1 MIRRCLLVLAGSI
14 LLQAGGALAEG
25 QTVNGGP
32 FKVGERL
39 TYTVAF
45 ERFNNVAYVEL
56 FTASRGRI
64 GEVEAVELRSRI
76 KTLDFVSAA
85 IYMVDESR
93 TIYVSPET
101 GVPLYL
107 SRTVNVGGL
116 PKETIQN
123 NLSAPTGNFD
133 LVTMIYKI
141 RHSDGAGTFSILEG
155 DKIYNVTF
163 QLTGNEKVRTD
174 AGEFET
180 STHTIQSEYFAEL
193 GIRDVRMNL
202 SIDAARVPVSLRFR
216 TPKGDFIARLASVR
230 NVEPVTDPSPTPS
243 PISTPKPTPEPT
255 PSPTPRAYEDNQP
268 LSSELAFELW
278 ETLEYRLSAAG
289 EALATFVLR
298 AAERKQV
305 DTLDTLF
312 LSAYV
317 KDVMP
322 VSGPL
327 SKNDSILVQVDP
339 VTLGPRKFDVSLSGP
354 LSEFSQEVIFDERRN
369 LITFKNGGSVEAPVG
384 THSVLSLLYAM
395 RSFNLKPSKDTTNPI
410 NDTRVA
416 VFWENRPYIFT
427 LRPSMAESITVGDQ
441 KISAQMVSI
450 TTGNKDLDGL
460 AIKVWLSTD
469 DRRLPVRITLGRY
482 QADLIS
488 SRILPPK

>member
-1 MIRRCLLVLAGSI
+1 MIRRCLLVLTGCI

-45 ERFNNVAYVEL
+45 ERFDNVAYVEL

-93 TIYVSPET
+93 TIYVSPDS

-141 RHSDGAGTFSILEG
+141 RHSDGAGTFNILEG

-180 STHTIQSEYFAEL
+180 TTHTIQSEYFAEL

-230 NVEPVTDPSPTPS
+230 NVEPVTDPSPTPA

-339 VTLGPRKFDVSLSGP
+339 VTLGPRKFEVSLSGP
-354 LSEFSQEVIFDERRN
+354 LAAFSQEVFFDERRN

-488 SRILPPK
+488 SRVLPPK